1 MISDL
6 YAFPPSQ
13 VAQTDALTAQ
23 LVMAHRRLAELKGVA
38 PLLPNQDILLNTLS
52 LQEAK
57 DSSALEN
64 IITSHDELFKQ
75 GLDLPQFNS
84 AAAKEVSRYSEALK
98 LGYERIKLNGAL
110 SLEDLVA
117 IQQVLVVGEPGPG
130 IRTKPGTRVV
140 NRATGEVVHDP
151 PQDYDQIVELLE
163 RLLDFFNQPSDQG
176 LDPLVRMALAH
187 YQFEKIHPFYDGN
200 GRTGRILNLLY
211 LVRHGLLDLPT
222 LYLSRFILRE
232 KSSYLALFR
241 ADPNDDN
248 WEGWLTF
255 MLKGVELTSTETIQT
270 IHKLIELMAE
280 YQQRIK
286 TELPKNIRSLE
297 LVNTLFKHPYTKI
310 EFVIRD
316 MGVNR
321 VTAALYLDTLAK
333 AGLLDKQKIWRS
345 NYYINLPLFNLL
357 QGNLNG

>member
-6 YAFPPSQ
+6 YAFPPNR
-13 VAQTDALTAQ
+13 VAQSDSLNAQ

-84 AAAKEVSRYSEALK
+84 AAAKEVSRYSEALR
-98 LGYERIKLNGAL
+98 LGYERVKSNGSL

-117 IQQVLVVGEPGPG
+117 IQQVLVIGEPGPG

-151 PQDYDQIVELLE
+151 PQDHDQIVELLE

-176 LDPLVRMALAH
+176 LDPLIRMALAH

-211 LVRHGLLDLPT
+211 LVQHSLLDLPI

-232 KSSYLALFR
+232 KSSYLALLR

-248 WEGWLTF
+248 WEDWLSF
-255 MLKGVELTSTETIQT
+255 LLKGVELTSTETIQT
-270 IHKLIELMAE
+270 IHKLAELMAD

-297 LVNTLFKHPYTKI
+297 LVNTLFKYPYTKI

-321 VTAALYLDTLAK
+321 VTAASYLDALAK

>member
-13 VAQTDALTAQ
+13 VAQSEALTAQ
-23 LVMAHRRLAELKGVA
+23 LVMAHRRLAELKGVT

-84 AAAKEVSRYSEALK
+84 AAAKEVSRYSEALR
-98 LGYERIKLNGAL
+98 LGYERVKEDGNL

-117 IQQVLVVGEPGPG
+117 IQQVLMIGEPGPG
-130 IRTKPGTRVV
+130 IRSKPGTRVV

-151 PQDYDQIVELLE
+151 PQDHDQIVELLE
-163 RLLDFFNQPSDQG
+163 RLLDFFNQPSEQG
-176 LDPLVRMALAH
+176 LDPLIRMALAH

-211 LVRHGLLDLPT
+211 LVQHGLLDMPT
-222 LYLSRFILRE
+222 LYLSRYILRE
-232 KSSYLALFR
+232 KSTYLALLR

-248 WEGWLTF
+248 WESWLHF
-255 MLKGVELTSTETIQT
+255 MLKGVELTATETIDT
-270 IHKLIELMAE
+270 IHKLRDLMAD
-280 YQQRIK
+280 YQERIK
-286 TELPKNIRSLE
+286 TQLPKIYSLD
-297 LVNTLFKHPYTKI
+297 LLNTLFKHPYTKI
-310 EFVIRD
+310 DFVIRD
-316 MGVNR
+316 VGVQR
-321 VTAALYLDTLAK
+321 AAAGRYLDALVEANF
-333 AGLLDKQKIWRS
+333 LLKTKLGHS
-345 NYYINLPLFNLL
+345 NYYINKPLFELL
-357 QGNLNG
+357 QGK

>member
-6 YAFPPSQ
+6 YAFPPGQ
-13 VAQTDALTAQ
+13 VAKSDALTSQ

-98 LGYERIKLNGAL
+98 LGYERVKSNGNL

-117 IQQVLVVGEPGPG
+117 IQRVLIIGEPGPG
-130 IRTKPGTRVV
+130 IRSKPGTRVV
-140 NRATGEVVHDP
+140 NRTTGKVVHDP
-151 PQDYDQIVELLE
+151 PQDHDQIVELLE
-163 RLLDFFNQPSDQG
+163 RLLNFFNQDSDQG

-200 GRTGRILNLLY
+200 GRTGRILNLVY
-211 LVRHGLLDLPT
+211 LVQHDLLDLPT
-222 LYLSRFILRE
+222 LYLSRYILRE
-232 KSSYLALFR
+232 KSSYLAQLR

-248 WEGWLTF
+248 WEGWLIF
-255 MLKGVELTSTETIQT
+255 MLRGVELTSMETIQT
-270 IHKLIELMAE
+270 IHKLIALMKD
-280 YQQRIK
+280 YQVKIR
-286 TELPKNIRSLE
+286 TELPGIYRLE
-297 LVNTLFKHPYTKI
+297 LLNTLFKHPYTKI
-310 EFVIRD
+310 DFVVRD
-316 MGVNR
+316 VGVSR
-321 VTAALYLDTLAK
+321 PTAASYL
-333 AGLLDKQKIWRS
+333 
-345 NYYINLPLFNLL
+345 
-357 QGNLNG
+357 

>member
-6 YAFPPSQ
+6 YAFPPSR
-13 VAQTDALTAQ
+13 VAQSEALTAQ
-23 LVMAHRRLAELKGVA
+23 LVMAHRRLAELKGVT

-84 AAAKEVSRYSEALK
+84 AAAKEVSRYSEALR
-98 LGYERIKLNGAL
+98 LGYERVKEDGNL

-117 IQQVLVVGEPGPG
+117 IQQVLMIGEPGPG
-130 IRTKPGTRVV
+130 IRSKPGTRVV

-151 PQDYDQIVELLE
+151 PQDHDQIVELLE
-163 RLLDFFNQPSDQG
+163 RLLDFFNQPSEQG

-211 LVRHGLLDLPT
+211 LVQHGLLDLPT
-222 LYLSRFILRE
+222 LYLSRYILRE
-232 KSSYLALFR
+232 KSTYLALLR

-248 WEGWLTF
+248 WEGWLHF
-255 MLKGVELTSTETIQT
+255 MLNGVELTSTETIET
-270 IHKLIELMAE
+270 IHKLRDLMAD
-280 YQQRIK
+280 YQEKIK
-286 TELPKNIRSLE
+286 AVLPKNIRSLE
-297 LVNTLFKHPYTKI
+297 LLNTLFKHPYTKI
-310 EFVIRD
+310 DFVIRD
-316 MGVNR
+316 VGVNR
-321 VTAALYLDTLAK
+321 VTAGSYLDALAE
-333 AGLLDKQKIWRS
+333 AGLLEKQKIWRS
-345 NYYINLPLFNLL
+345 NYYVNVPLFELL
-357 QGNLNG
+357 QGNQNG

>member
-84 AAAKEVSRYSEALK
+84 AAAKEVSRYSEALR
-98 LGYERIKLNGAL
+98 LGYERIKSNGSL

-117 IQQVLVVGEPGPG
+117 IQQVLVIGEPGPG

-151 PQDYDQIVELLE
+151 PQDHDQIVELLE
-163 RLLDFFNQPSDQG
+163 RLLDFLNQPSDQG

-211 LVRHGLLDLPT
+211 LVQHDLLDLPT

-248 WEGWLTF
+248 WESWLSF

-321 VTAALYLDTLAK
+321 VTAASYLDALAEI
-333 AGLLDKQKIWRS
+333 GLLEKQKVWRS
-345 NYYINLPLFNLL
+345 NYYINLPLFKLL
-357 QGNLNG
+357 QGNYNG

>member
-13 VAQTDALTAQ
+13 VAQSEALTAQ
-23 LVMAHRRLAELKGVA
+23 LVMAHRRLAELKGVT

-84 AAAKEVSRYSEALK
+84 AAAKEVSRYSEALR
-98 LGYERIKLNGAL
+98 LGYERVKEDGNL

-117 IQQVLVVGEPGPG
+117 IQQVLMIGEPGPG
-130 IRTKPGTRVV
+130 IRSKPGTRVV

-151 PQDYDQIVELLE
+151 PQDHDQIVELLE
-163 RLLDFFNQPSDQG
+163 RLLDFFNQPSEQG
-176 LDPLVRMALAH
+176 LDPLIRMALAH

-211 LVRHGLLDLPT
+211 LVQHGLLDLPT
-222 LYLSRFILRE
+222 LYLSRYILRE
-232 KSSYLALFR
+232 KSTYLALLR

-248 WEGWLTF
+248 WESWLHF
-255 MLKGVELTSTETIQT
+255 MLKGVELTATETIDT
-270 IHKLIELMAE
+270 IHKLRDLMAD
-280 YQQRIK
+280 YQERIK
-286 TELPKNIRSLE
+286 NELPVASKLE
-297 LVNTLFKHPYTKI
+297 LLNTLFKHPYTKI
-310 EFVIRD
+310 DFVIRD
-316 MGVNR
+316 VGVSR
-321 VTAALYLDTLAK
+321 PTAAGYLEALTE
-333 AGLLDKQKIWRS
+333 AGFLEKKKIWRS
-345 NYYINLPLFNLL
+345 SYYINTPLLKLL
-357 QGNLNG
+357 QGQ